1 MTTTAVRRAQR
12 GLSMI
17 GFLFVAA
24 VVLVVAMVA
33 FRMIPAYIEFYTIQR
48 ALEGALADSND
59 LSVATVRRAMD
70 RRLAADYADAVA
82 AKDVEVSK
90 SGNSVTASVS
100 WEKRLH
106 MVGNVSLLLEFDAT
120 ASR

>member
-1 MTTTAVRRAQR
+1 
-12 GLSMI
+12 MI

-24 VVLVVAMVA
+24 VVLVVAMVS
-33 FRMIPAYIEFYTIQR
+33 FRMIPAYIEYYTIQR

-59 LSVATVRRAMD
+59 LSVVTIRRAMD

-82 AKDVEVSK
+82 AKDVEVTK
-90 SGNSVTASVS
+90 TGNAITASVS
-100 WEKRLH
+100 WQKQLH
-106 MVGNVSLLLEFDAT
+106 MVGNVSLLLDFDAS

>member
-1 MTTTAVRRAQR
+1 MTTTAGRRAQR

-90 SGNSVTASVS
+90 SGNNVTASVS

>member
-1 MTTTAVRRAQR
+1 
-12 GLSMI
+12 
-17 GFLFVAA
+17 
-24 VVLVVAMVA
+24 
-33 FRMIPAYIEFYTIQR
+33 
-48 ALEGALADSND
+48 
-59 LSVATVRRAMD
+59 MD

-90 SGNSVTASVS
+90 SGNNVTASVS

>member
-33 FRMIPAYIEFYTIQR
+33 FRIIPAYIEFYTIQR

-90 SGNSVTASVS
+90 SGNNVTASVS